1 MNKRKTGAKYE
12 KQAADYLERQGVEIL
27 ARNYRNRKGEID
39 LIGRDSEYTVFLK
52 LNTAETTPKELQKKR
67 FIMANR
73 KNICMVA
80 DYYRMIHQMGE
91 FVPIRYDVIAICG
104 EEITWHKNAFAHI
117 YSDRG

>member
-39 LIGRDSEYTVFLK
+39 LIGRDSEYTVFFEVK
-52 LNTAETTPKELQKKR
+52 YRRDRSKGTPEEAVHYGKQ
-67 FIMANR
+67 